1 MSSIPEQVRAEILD
15 RLRAIEA
22 EEGVRIVYACESGS
36 RAWGFPS
43 ADSDFD
49 IRFLY
54 VRPPDW
60 YLSINV
66 ERRPDVLRRPIGAS
80 ESGAVL
86 DPAGW
91 DLRKTLRLLRRS
103 NASPQEWLRSPI
115 VYRENEA
122 VVPALRALAAEAFRP
137 LAVYHHYRSMA
148 KGTYHDHLAG
158 PEVNTKKYFYALRP
172 LLNVRWIEAGFGP
185 VPTAFSAVLDAV
197 SPPGPLRATVDA
209 LIDAK
214 RSGSEGDA
222 AARIPVL
229 QTFIETELERL
240 EHATP
245 PTATAAVRMDRLDAV
260 FRSVVRQVWA

>member
-1 MSSIPEQVRAEILD
+1 EPVRAEILD
-15 RLRAIEA
+15 RLRAVEA
-22 EEGVRIVYACESGS
+22 EEGVRLVYACESGS

-66 ERRPDVLRRPIGAS
+66 ERRPDVLRRPIAEA

-91 DLRKTLRLLRRS
+91 DLRKTLRLLHRS

-115 VYRENEA
+115 VYREDDA
-122 VVPALRALAAEAFRP
+122 IVPDLRALAAAAFRP
-137 LAVYHHYRSMA
+137 LAAYHHYRSMA
-148 KGTYHDHLAG
+148 KGTYLDHLSGAT
-158 PEVNTKKYFYALRP
+158 VNTKKYFYALRP
-172 LLNVRWIEAGFGP
+172 LLNVRWIEAGLGP

-197 SPPGPLRATVDA
+197 SPPGPFRATVDA

-214 RSGSEGDA
+214 RLGSEDDA
-222 AARIPVL
+222 AACIPVL
-229 QTFIETELERL
+229 QSFIESELARL

-245 PTATAAVRMDRLDAV
+245 PPATDPVSMDRLDAF
-260 FRSVVRQVWA
+260 FRATVRAVWG

>member
-122 VVPALRALAAEAFRP
+122 VVP
-137 LAVYHHYRSMA
+137 
-148 KGTYHDHLAG
+148 
-158 PEVNTKKYFYALRP
+158 
-172 LLNVRWIEAGFGP
+172 
-185 VPTAFSAVLDAV
+185 
-197 SPPGPLRATVDA
+197 
-209 LIDAK
+209 
-214 RSGSEGDA
+214 
-222 AARIPVL
+222 
-229 QTFIETELERL
+229 
-240 EHATP
+240 
-245 PTATAAVRMDRLDAV
+245 
-260 FRSVVRQVWA
+260 